1 MFQRLA
7 FDYCV
12 LKHHNTKCVK
22 LYSRR
27 SQVLANTLGCLLLL
41 SRTSAL
47 NLTEGFLDVGVGRV
61 TVQVYREVV
70 HPRQMQEHRYQSP
83 FRSLKRRHWHGA
95 NVLHWE
101 MDILTLVI
109 THLTKWPQNGYTDA
123 CDYTSYKVAAKNIN
137 SDKSSQSIF
146 G

>member
-1 MFQRLA
+1 M
-7 FDYCV
+7 
-12 LKHHNTKCVK
+12 HI
-22 LYSRR
+22 SRNFYL
-27 SQVLANTLGCLLLL
+27 SCCLGRCLQEVTQTDP
-41 SRTSAL
+41 RTSAL

-123 CDYTSYKVAAKNIN
+123 CDYTSYKVAANNIN
-137 SDKSSQSIF
+137 LDKSSQSF
-146 G
+146 FVLTRWVVFYRCVYVEG